1 MALTHSSGVMPP
13 VFAMPFWPLHHV
25 LFFSATFITM
35 DRALRFFAP
44 QSAPARLA
52 SEVRAQA
59 RLLTPGDLPA
69 LLELEHEKW
78 NAGQAASRAQL
89 LARIEAHPELA
100 MGAFCVRTG
109 KLLASL
115 FLKPVPDDFER
126 DADTW
131 QACVAAVPPR
141 NTRSLFGIS
150 LSSRDTAGVEA
161 LFAFFWPRALT
172 RGWRY
177 VYLGSPVPGLRAW
190 RQRHPHASV
199 DDYVYRRHGG
209 RPFDPQLRYYHR
221 RGFTKI
227 VGVKRDY
234 FPHERSLD
242 YGVLLR
248 RTVPLSL
255 LAPVWQRLPAAWI
268 TRLTRTFA
276 SLL

>member
-1 MALTHSSGVMPP
+1 MPL
-13 VFAMPFWPLHHV
+13 WPLPHV
-25 LFFSATFITM
+25 LFWPPFTTM
-35 DRALRFFAP
+35 DRALRLLAP
-44 QSAPARLA
+44 LSAPARLT
-52 SEVRAQA
+52 SRVRAQA

-78 NAGQAASRAQL
+78 NAVQAASRTQL

-100 MGAFCVRTG
+100 MGAFCVHTG

-115 FLKPVPDDFER
+115 FLKPVPDDFDR
-126 DADTW
+126 DAQTW
-131 QACVAAVPPR
+131 QSCVAATSPHDS
-141 NTRSLFGIS
+141 RSLFGIS
-150 LSSRDTAGVEA
+150 LSSRDAAGVDA
-161 LFAFFWPRALT
+161 LFAYFWPRALA

-177 VYLGSPVPGLRAW
+177 IYLGSPVPGLRAW
-190 RQRHPHASV
+190 RQRHPHGSV
-199 DDYVYRRHGG
+199 EDYVYRRRRG

-227 VGVKRDY
+227 VGAKRDY

-248 RTVPLSL
+248 CTVPLSL

-268 TRLTRTFA
+268 TSVTRTLA
-276 SLL
+276 SFL